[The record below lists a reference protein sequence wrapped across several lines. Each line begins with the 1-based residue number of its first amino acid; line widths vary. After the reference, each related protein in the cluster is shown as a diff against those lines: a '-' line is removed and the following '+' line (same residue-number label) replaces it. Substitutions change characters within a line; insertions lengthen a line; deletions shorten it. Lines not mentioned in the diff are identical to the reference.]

1 MIIGKLTN
9 ASEYLGIHPLLDRAI
24 SLLTPEY
31 LEAVPT
37 ETRYLDGE
45 NLYVT
50 RFDYETVPFE
60 DTFYESHKKYLDI
73 QIVIRG
79 REWVDI
85 AHPAGLTRYENKGDF
100 YAYRGEA
107 DQRVLLSPGT
117 FLVVFPGDAH
127 RLKISVDGPEGVSK
141 VVFKLRV
148 YE

>member
-1 MIIGKLTN
+1 MIVGKLSN

-24 SLLTPEY
+24 GLMTPEY
-31 LEAVPT
+31 LSSVPT
-37 ETRYLDGE
+37 ETRHLEGDD
-45 NLYVT
+45 LYVT
-50 RFDYETVPFE
+50 RFDYETVSFE

-79 REWVDI
+79 REYVDI
-85 AHPAGLTRYENKGDF
+85 AHPAGLKQYESRGDF
-100 YAYRGEA
+100 YAYHGEA

-127 RLKISVDGPEGVSK
+127 RLKISVDGPEAVSK
-141 VVFKLRV
+141 VVFKLHV